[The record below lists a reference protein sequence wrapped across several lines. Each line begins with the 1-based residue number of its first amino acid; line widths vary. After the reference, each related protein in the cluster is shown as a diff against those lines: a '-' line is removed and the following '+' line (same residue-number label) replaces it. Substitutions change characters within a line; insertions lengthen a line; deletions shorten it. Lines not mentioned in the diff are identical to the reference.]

1 MIVIKKAA
9 KELFSIYQR
18 GYLIGLD
25 NTPVAEYSDGMI
37 YSENKENFKRYLDY
51 YPNSPTSELIKLL
64 FELEGDYE
72 VMGEEMDKAQRKSLQ
87 KL

>member
-1 MIVIKKAA
+1 M
-9 KELFSIYQR
+9 
-18 GYLIGLD
+18 IGLD

-51 YPNSPTSELIKLL
+51 YPNSPMSKLIKLL